1 MLKNDR
7 FVLLSGNMT
16 MIRTLLKEYVKILL
30 EYRFREKESRKLKFP
45 PSTIPINTLGL
56 NAPFKDLH
64 KVIKIF

>member
-1 MLKNDR
+1 
-7 FVLLSGNMT
+7 MT